1 MWALKRPAHRTWCK
15 SRRRR
20 RRSSGPRRTSGRWW
34 SPRAR
39 RSPSCRSGS
48 CPGCTGRPC
57 WRRSRQRTWCTGR
70 RRSRSRSRR
79 RRSCTRWRT
88 EGALGRVE
96 GAAGA
101 VLAEVLAVAG
111 LVLAGG
117 ALVAGVGAIGRGLAR
132 RARRALGDGLAAVVL
147 VEAAGTWSGGTLGA
161 PGRACRGAAPST
173 RWSRRPFSGSRAPLP
188 TFPSVTCAS

>member
-1 MWALKRPAHRTWCK
+1 MALGARLAGGGAREREGALRADLAAALVALVALAGGEAGSALGALVAAGVGVGPGGAGRAHAGVR
-15 SRRRR
+15 
-20 RRSSGPRRTSGRWW
+20 
-34 SPRAR
+34 
-39 RSPSCRSGS
+39 
-48 CPGCTGRPC
+48 
-57 WRRSRQRTWCTGR
+57 
-70 RRSRSRSRR
+70 
-79 RRSCTRWRT
+79 
-88 EGALGRVE
+88 GALGRVE

-132 RARRALGDGLAAVVL
+132 RARRALRDGLAAAVL
-147 VEAAGTWSGGTLGA
+147 VEAAGTLSGGTLGA
-161 PGRACRGAAPST
+161 PGRACRAAAPST